1 MSLYRKIIL
10 IIFGLAYF
18 ISPLDIIPDLIL
30 PYIGW
35 LDDGIIIAAI
45 IYLIRYGR
53 LPYFIFKK
61 AYKKKQEFKNKNFD
75 HNSFKEN
82 NKKANLNNINP
93 YKVLGVSSHASKRQ
107 VKQAYKEAIKKY
119 HPDKVSHLG
128 EEFSDLANDKFLEI
142 QTAYEILMKKL

>member
-35 LDDGIIIAAI
+35 LDDGIIMAAI

-61 AYKKKQEFKNKNFD
+61 AYKKQEFENKNFD
-75 HNSFKEN
+75 HKSFKKN
-82 NKKANLNNINP
+82 NIKADLNNINP

-107 VKQAYKEAIKKY
+107 VNKHIKR
-119 HPDKVSHLG
+119 L
-128 EEFSDLANDKFLEI
+128 
-142 QTAYEILMKKL
+142 